1 MNEDPES
8 ISAQMVKGEQLTD
21 LLGPKIVLPP
31 LDVKPTNQEILN
43 AILPPREWIDEGR
56 HFVQFVSN
64 KQVSR
69 LEVGSLQTYLL
80 Q

>member
-8 ISAQMVKGEQLTD
+8 ITGQMVKGEQLTD

-43 AILPPREWIDEGR
+43 AILPP
-56 HFVQFVSN
+56 
-64 KQVSR
+64 
-69 LEVGSLQTYLL
+69 
-80 Q
+80 